1 MAKRIETNKVYKC
14 AAASIASASIHI
26 AGGAVKIKGS
36 NATHAV
42 TDRGTWTSAIAY
54 SMDDVISYKSYLFL
68 VKKNLQGVEPNI
80 AVEEDDNY
88 KKIQANEIKNGM
100 LVPRM
105 DELLD
110 TGDDLKEGI
119 HVVAGLPE
127 WFAFIGSA
135 DEIWV
140 KAGINDKIVAG
151 DEE

>member
-26 AGGAVKIKGS
+26 AGGTATIKGS
-36 NATHAV
+36 NATHLI
-42 TDRGTWTSAIAY
+42 TDRGAWSSSIAY
-54 SMDDVISYKSYLFL
+54 SMDDVISYKGYLFL
-68 VKKNLQGVEPNI
+68 VKKNLQGIEPN
-80 AVEEDDNY
+80 AGTEEDDNY
-88 KKIQANEIKNGM
+88 KKIQPTEIKNGM

-105 DELLD
+105 NELLE

-127 WFAFIGSA
+127 WFAFIGNAS
-135 DEIWV
+135 EIWV